1 MIDPMTDEAVV
12 SVYMLMIIQLY
23 VPEFETLWLLLKPH
37 CLPRGLNSII
47 IGVVYHPPG
56 NYDSALQNHITE
68 SLDCTLASYPNF
80 GIILTGVFSQFNS
93 YVINLTSSR

>member
-1 MIDPMTDEAVV
+1 MNEL
-12 SVYMLMIIQLY
+12 S

-37 CLPRGLNSII
+37 RLPRDLNSII
-47 IGVVYHPPG
+47 IGVVYHPPE

-80 GIILTGVFSQFNS
+80 GIILTGDFNQFNS
-93 YVINLTSSR
+93 YKRSSTVIREVRTESRKARNVGI